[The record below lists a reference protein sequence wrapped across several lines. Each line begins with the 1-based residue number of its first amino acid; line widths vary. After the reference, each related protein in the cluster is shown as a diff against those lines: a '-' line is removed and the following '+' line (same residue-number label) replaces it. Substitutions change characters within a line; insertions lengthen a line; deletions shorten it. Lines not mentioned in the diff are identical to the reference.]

1 MLERH
6 QGRLG
11 ADAEAEADAGGA
23 AGGAD
28 GGVGALSL
36 MALSYHEPR
45 AADLW

>member
-1 MLERH
+1 MWSVLERH

-11 ADAEAEADAGGA
+11 ADADADGA